1 MLALAGIVAYLFY
14 NAGTNLSDKIAFE
27 PVGFNLGQSLLTLRI
42 KNPTDT
48 SAKIQS
54 VAGLILSNGK
64 PIGTYNVVSPFD
76 IPARSAVVIKIKLRL
91 NAQSVVEQISNVLLS
106 GKTPV
111 ISISGKI
118 GTMFG
123 AVSFDNTLVEST
135 NFLKNA

>member
-1 MLALAGIVAYLFY
+1 MLIAGVVAYLFY
-14 NAGTNLSDKIAFE
+14 NAGTNLSDKITFE
-27 PVGFNLGQSLLTLRI
+27 PVGFNLSQAQLTLRL

-54 VAGLILSNGK
+54 VSGLILSNGK
-64 PIGTYNVVSPFD
+64 SIGTYNVVSPFD
-76 IPARSAVVIKIKLRL
+76 IPARSAVVIKIKIKL

-111 ISISGKI
+111 ISINGKI

-123 AVSFDNTLVEST
+123 SVSFDNTLVESA